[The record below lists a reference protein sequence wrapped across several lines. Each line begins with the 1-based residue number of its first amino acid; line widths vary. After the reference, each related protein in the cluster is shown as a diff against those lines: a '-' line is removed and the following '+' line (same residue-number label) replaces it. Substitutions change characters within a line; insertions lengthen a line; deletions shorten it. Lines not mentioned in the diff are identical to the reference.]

1 MNKFFKFFVA
11 LFVMSTL
18 CFSFVSCGDDNDEPK
33 TDEENY
39 TLLCTA
45 MIPHGLLKVG
55 MVDFFALNPET
66 GKESGFN
73 LPDNYGNDWENSSF
87 AAANDYLKK
96 ISFGNDPSK
105 FFIRYIVVKGKSGQ
119 KYSMTATFKPFE
131 KEKIAAMENQQESIE
146 CGTIILY
153 PIALTPKGSFT
164 AFDMSSSSSHQT
176 ITIASLVENYDHWK
190 ERWSKSTSISGTIK

>member
-55 MVDFFALNPET
+55 TVDFLPSTPKQEKNQDLISPTIMATT
-66 GKESGFN
+66 GKIRVS
-73 LPDNYGNDWENSSF
+73 LP
-87 AAANDYLKK
+87 
-96 ISFGNDPSK
+96 
-105 FFIRYIVVKGKSGQ
+105 
-119 KYSMTATFKPFE
+119 
-131 KEKIAAMENQQESIE
+131 
-146 CGTIILY
+146 
-153 PIALTPKGSFT
+153 
-164 AFDMSSSSSHQT
+164 QT
-176 ITIASLVENYDHWK
+176 IT
-190 ERWSKSTSISGTIK
+190 